1 MTNYLHI
8 FFIKFILIIEGEWKS
23 VIYPSIDKLL
33 NLIDSK
39 YELVHVAAARSYDIK
54 HNGNLQ
60 MPKEKYKSAKNIGRA
75 LEEIV
80 DGMVV
85 LKK

>member
-1 MTNYLHI
+1 M
-8 FFIKFILIIEGEWKS
+8 
-23 VIYPSIDKLL
+23 IYPSIDKLL
-33 NLIDSK
+33 NIIDSK

-60 MPKEKYKSAKNIGRA
+60 MPKEKYKSKKNIGRA

-80 DGMVV
+80 EGLVV
-85 LKK
+85 VKNNWQMTINSLYYN